1 MDIKVSEEVS
11 PAYLGAVEDI
21 LTNEE
26 FLRLNLYSHHQWTT
40 RLMHSINVS
49 YLSWMIEKKLGA
61 DERTAARA
69 GLLHDFCPYDFNEK
83 TPTGEHQAFYHP
95 KAAAENSLQNFDIS
109 EREVSAILTHMFP
122 LGPIPKNKEAWII
135 SFADKACAMTE
146 GCHIAIALARRN
158 RVVVTPV

>member
-11 PAYLGAVEDI
+11 PAYLEAVEDI
-21 LTNEE
+21 LRNEE
-26 FLRLNLYSHHQWTT
+26 FLLLSLYSHHQWTT

-49 YLSWMIEKKLGA
+49 YLSWKMARKLGA
-61 DERTAARA
+61 DERVAARA
-69 GLLHDFCPYDFNEK
+69 GLLHDFCPYDFREK

-95 KAAAENSLQNFDIS
+95 KAAAKNSLQNFHIS
-109 EREVSAILTHMFP
+109 EQEVSAILTHMFP
-122 LGPIPKNKEAWII
+122 LGPVPKNKEAWII

-158 RVVVTPV
+158 RVSVTAA